1 VLFTAYGSG
10 ALSFLFAV
18 RHALA
23 HVPGPDAAVYLA
35 EDDFLHLPRARA
47 VLPEG
52 LALADYVTG
61 YDHGDKYVERRAG
74 GPNPYV
80 RRGGEVANVMLT
92 RSSHWKSTG
101 STTMTFLTTLSV
113 LARDNDT
120 YYAYCKTGYPYDF
133 EMFTFFASHG
143 THLVTTLPGVSS
155 HAGWETPLVD
165 WQAAAAARPDAR
177 RSRAARPRAAL
188 PAARPRRRMRRQRTA
203 RSWGRSPRAA
213 RRRRSAGQRRRQG
226 GIDACKVQNV
236 CFTGARSAARGTAA
250 HTGGGRSGVCRQ
262 LQCEGEREVG
272 SRRDRRGGQAR
283 AAASP

>member
-1 VLFTAYGSG
+1 VLFMAYGSG

-23 HVPGPDAAVYLA
+23 HVPGPDAAIYLA

-80 RRGGEVANVMLT
+80 KRGGEVATVMLS

-143 THLVTTLPGVSS
+143 IHLVTTLPGVSS

-165 WQAAAAARPDAR
+165 WQAAAAAGHDDGL
-177 RSRAARPRAAL
+177 SLAARPGALYTTAPLPAASPAAVADAAATRRQAHGAIAADGGAAGGAQLGAQPAGGAAATAL
-188 PAARPRRRMRRQRTA
+188 PAVP
-203 RSWGRSPRAA
+203 
-213 RRRRSAGQRRRQG
+213 
-226 GIDACKVQNV
+226 
-236 CFTGARSAARGTAA
+236 
-250 HTGGGRSGVCRQ
+250 
-262 LQCEGEREVG
+262 
-272 SRRDRRGGQAR
+272 
-283 AAASP
+283 AAAAAAGPGRHRRL

>member
-1 VLFTAYGSG
+1 MLFTAYGSG

-165 WQAAAAARPDAR
+165 WQAAAAAGRDDGL
-177 RSRAARPRAAL
+177 SLAARPGALYTAVPGAA
-188 PAARPRRRMRRQRTA
+188 AAAASTA
-203 RSWGRSPRAA
+203 AGADAAAA
-213 RRRRSAGQRRRQG
+213 RRP
-226 GIDACKVQNV
+226 
-236 CFTGARSAARGTAA
+236 ARGTAEA
-250 HTGGGRSGVCRQ
+250 A
-262 LQCEGEREVG
+262 
-272 SRRDRRGGQAR
+272 D
-283 AAASP
+283 AAAADGAQLGAQPASGAAAAVGGAAAAPGRHRRL